1 MLGRDGQPDG
11 AGAGGDSA
19 AHAHEYRHVGHADDG
34 LGDHRLGREGI
45 DGDDGVRVDV
55 LDDATSVEKARDL
68 MRRPKIRMPLHSLTQ
83 AGMVRE

>member
-1 MLGRDGQPDG
+1 MLGLDGQPDG

-55 LDDATSVEKARDL
+55 LDDGYIGGK
-68 MRRPKIRMPLHSLTQ
+68 
-83 AGMVRE
+83 G